1 MKKWFKSTLALLL
14 AITML
19 LGVLASC
26 SDANDESSATES
38 VGEGSDASIE
48 ESKTET
54 SKEEDNGAEL
64 IKGEP
69 VNNPEYA
76 TVVTNGRAYNSSVAA
91 GNEYPDT
98 YGIELTDGVFGP
110 EDGADYNATEY
121 NGYHGTAP
129 IILSI
134 DLGEEFD
141 NLYEFRLGFLST
153 DNAGIRPPT
162 KVRVLAS
169 LDGKKYYEACDLEI
183 PEFVEGKRLE
193 ASAKTEN
200 YIKAR
205 YIRFIIIKN
214 GWLFLDEVQA
224 IANVE
229 KVADVNETLLQNV
242 KNAYEKL
249 GVVKYEGVGEVD
261 TDIPLSLV
269 TLKKSYTASAQNAAG
284 FTDSAKYLTD
294 GKVTGILSGGNWV
307 GFDGNQNVDIIID
320 LNASRNDL
328 SDFRLTCYA
337 TNTIGNSLPVAVTYS
352 VSEDGKTFTEVGRV
366 FSPTAKQTCF
376 EYPLSLVKAASG
388 RYIKFTVESTD
399 TARYLIEEA
408 AVYAHTLGG
417 TGNSNY
423 PYPSFDLT
431 EKEWESPS
439 SKEVNLALGLKQ
451 WVYIPADIDVQ
462 TNNTTPSNTTVITDG
477 KRAPNNDIHN
487 GWFFK
492 IHNSSA
498 PLEVFFDLG
507 ATSTVKSVNIEFIN
521 KQSWGVAPPA
531 SYDVYISEDGKN
543 WFSAGTCKPEPSSPD
558 CLYNATLKLK
568 KPVKAR
574 YVSVYMMTN
583 GWVGFDEIE
592 INGTTATKS
601 TPSIAEAKYP
611 KRGEGNLG
619 YQAPS
624 EDLIKGY
631 KDVCLLY
638 HRVDR
643 PGYSEN
649 EILRYLA
656 YVDLQGNIK
665 DTLFDSVLFLQ
676 SGDLP
681 SGKANNSAITKA
693 DVDWMLDAIF
703 ADGKN
708 LKAMEKVAGQ
718 IKQELGLDKDFKY
731 GVGITIYKPTIG
743 TDYGDYDGDGKSN
756 VINNE
761 ADRIAAI
768 EAYMNDVEK
777 RFKDAGFEHLELM
790 GYYWYHEGIYV
801 ENNDPEIIKQT
812 VKKCHAHGYDL
823 FWIPWYN
830 APGVE
835 FWKDCDIDVAVMQP
849 SYAFDKAIGQGR
861 LEQASNYIRQ
871 YGMGIEIEIGSANL
885 SDVELRQRY
894 IEYLMGGVEFGYM
907 KNCIHM
913 YYQEVTA
920 YYAAAISGDPKV
932 RQLYDYT
939 YHFIKGTLEA
949 YPDALEAIQV
959 TGKANEIINGKIVE
973 NKVDYII
980 DVVSSPE
987 HGTLTLNA
995 DGSFT
1000 YYPEKD
1006 FTGTVTFVYTF
1017 NAGLGKSKPCTIE
1030 LVIE

>member
-1 MKKWFKSTLALLL
+1 MKNWFRSMLAMLL

-19 LGVLASC
+19 MGVLASC
-26 SDANDESSATES
+26 DDTES
-38 VGEGSDASIE
+38 VESSDVEASVE
-48 ESKTET
+48 ESTENSEASKSET
-54 SKEEDNGAEL
+54 SKDDGAEL
-64 IKGEP
+64 IKGDV

-76 TVVTNGRAYNSSVAA
+76 TIVSNGRSYTNTVAA
-91 GNEYPDT
+91 GDQYPDT
-98 YGIELTDGVFGP
+98 YGIELTDGILGP
-110 EDGADYNATEY
+110 SGSSEYNAADY
-121 NGYHGTAP
+121 NGYHGSSPLVITV
-129 IILSI
+129 

-141 NLYEFRLGFLST
+141 SLYDFRLGYLST
-153 DNAGIRPPT
+153 NNAGVRAPQM
-162 KVRVLAS
+162 VRVMAS
-169 LDGKKYYEACDLEI
+169 IDGKKFYEVGDLEI
-183 PEFVEGKRLE
+183 PEFVEGKRVE
-193 ASAKTEN
+193 ATLKTEN
-200 YIKAR
+200 YVKAR
-205 YIRFIIIKN
+205 YVRYIVIKN
-214 GWLFLDEVQA
+214 GWLFLDELQ
-224 IANVE
+224 IFGNVE
-229 KVADVNETLLQNV
+229 KVADVNELLLESI
-242 KNAYEKL
+242 KTAYDKL
-249 GVVKYEGVGEVD
+249 GVVKFEGSGDVD
-261 TDIPLSLV
+261 VEIPLTLV
-269 TLKKSYTASAQNAAG
+269 SGKKNYTVSAEAASG
-284 FTDSAKYLTD
+284 FKDSAKYLTD
-294 GKVTGILSGGNWV
+294 GKITGILSGGNWV
-307 GFDGNQNVDIIID
+307 GYEGNQNVEIVVD
-320 LNASRNDL
+320 LNTSRKDL
-328 SDFRLTCYA
+328 SDFRLVCYA

-352 VSEDGKTFTEVGRV
+352 VSEDGKTFTDIGRV
-366 FSPTAKQTCF
+366 YAPATKQNNF
-376 EYPLSLVKAASG
+376 EYPLSLTKAASG
-388 RYIKFTVESTD
+388 RYVKFTIEATD
-399 TARYLIEEA
+399 TARYLVEEA
-408 AVYAHTLGG
+408 AVYVHALGG
-417 TGNSNY
+417 SGNSNY

-431 EKEWESPS
+431 AKEWDNPS
-439 SKEVNLALGLKQ
+439 SKETNLALGLKQ

-462 TNNTTPSNTTVITDG
+462 LNNTTPANTTVITDG

-487 GWFFK
+487 GHFFK

-507 ATSTVKSVNIEFIN
+507 ATSTVKSVNVEFIN

-531 SYDVYISEDGKN
+531 AYDVYISDDGKT
-543 WFSAGTCKPEPSSPD
+543 WYTAGTCKPEPSSPD

-592 INGTTATKS
+592 INGTTATKG
-601 TPSIAEAKYP
+601 TPSIAEAKYN

-619 YQAPS
+619 YLAPS

-643 PGYSEN
+643 PGYNEN
-649 EILRYLA
+649 ELLRYLA
-656 YVDLQGNIK
+656 YVDTEGNIK
-665 DTLFDSVLFLQ
+665 DTLFDSFLFLQ

-693 DVDWMLDAIF
+693 DLDWMLDAIF

-718 IKQELGLDKDFKY
+718 IKQELGLDDDFKY

-790 GYYWYHEGIYV
+790 GYYWYHEGIYT

-849 SYAFDKAIGQGR
+849 SYAFDVAVGEGR
-861 LEQASNYIRQ
+861 LEQAANYIRQ

-885 SDVELRQRY
+885 NDPVLRQRY
-894 IEYLMGGVEFGYM
+894 IEYLMGGVQYGYL

-920 YYAAAISGDPKV
+920 YYAASTSGDPRV

-939 YHFIKGTLEA
+939 YQFIKGTLEA
-949 YPDALEAIQV
+949 YPDALETLKV
-959 TGKANEIINGKIVE
+959 NGKANEIVYGKITE
-973 NKVDYII
+973 NKVDYTI
-980 DVVSSPE
+980 DVIQSPE
-987 HGTLTLNA
+987 HGTLSLGA
-995 DGSFT
+995 DGSFA

-1017 NAGLGKSKPCTIE
+1017 NAGLGESKPCTIE
-1030 LVIE
+1030 ITIE